1 MGISMNSG
9 TSGFRK
15 WSETHDPKI
24 TAARAVV
31 GEAAFIPAPKIVQTV
46 TSKGRAASSVARA
59 GDGHALKRTSI
70 P

>member
-15 WSETHDPKI
+15 WSEAHDPKI
-24 TAARAVV
+24 TAARAVA
-31 GEAAFIPAPKIVQTV
+31 GEAAVIPAPELDQTV
-46 TSKGRAASSVARA
+46 TTPEVESVARA